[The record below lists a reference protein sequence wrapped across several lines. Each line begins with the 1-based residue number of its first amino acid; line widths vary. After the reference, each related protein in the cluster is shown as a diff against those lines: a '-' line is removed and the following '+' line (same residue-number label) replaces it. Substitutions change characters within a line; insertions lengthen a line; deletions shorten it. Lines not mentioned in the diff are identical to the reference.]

1 MTDRGQDS
9 GLSRENRRKLADVFG
24 DVLPETTVDERPD
37 DPVGAGDSERWYQEN
52 RPPHY
57 ERG

>member
-1 MTDRGQDS
+1 MQHDLTGI
-9 GLSRENRRKLADVFG
+9 FG
-24 DVLPETTVDERPD
+24 DVLPDTTADERPD
-37 DPVGAGDSERWYQEN
+37 GTGGADENDLWYQEN